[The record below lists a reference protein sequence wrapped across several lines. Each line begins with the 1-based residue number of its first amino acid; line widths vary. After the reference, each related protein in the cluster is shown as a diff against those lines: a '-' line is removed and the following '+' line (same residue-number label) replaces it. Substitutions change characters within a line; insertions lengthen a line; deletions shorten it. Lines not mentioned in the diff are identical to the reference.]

1 MFPVPIHLDKN
12 NANPMY
18 MQLAN
23 QITQMIH
30 QKQLVANTPLPS
42 IRKLASHLGVNTVT
56 IVSAYKQLETNG
68 LVQAKKGSGY
78 FIIEKAPKTS
88 THVLDIPMKQMTQQ
102 QIHLRA

>member
-68 LVQAKKGSGY
+68 LVQAKREVATSSLK
-78 FIIEKAPKTS
+78 KHPK
-88 THVLDIPMKQMTQQ
+88 LQLMF
-102 QIHLRA
+102 